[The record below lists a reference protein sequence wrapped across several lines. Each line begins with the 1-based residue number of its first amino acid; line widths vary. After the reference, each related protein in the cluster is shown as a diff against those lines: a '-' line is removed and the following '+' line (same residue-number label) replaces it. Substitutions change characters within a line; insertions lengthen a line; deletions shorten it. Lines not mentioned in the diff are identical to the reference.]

1 MQRKYR
7 LKFKKKSNKE
17 KEPISKKKIIISLL
31 LIFFAFFGS
40 FIIFV
45 ILQFAL
51 NSETPMVV
59 VISDS
64 MKPTI
69 NKGDLLFV
77 QGRDPEDIEE
87 GDIIVF
93 DAHDLWSGAP
103 DEPIVHRVVDIH
115 KHDGKFY
122 FNTKGDNNA
131 KRDEEPIPGHRVKGV
146 VCGRVPYIGWIKI
159 VMTDYGL
166 FIPILLILAVPLIVS
181 IIYDIFKGEEEE
193 EKEKI
198 EKAED
203 MDKEIEIEE
212 ERIRIEKIERKD
224 ESKDDF
230 DF

>member
-1 MQRKYR
+1 M
-7 LKFKKKSNKE
+7 S
-17 KEPISKKKIIISLL
+17 KEPISKKKVIISLL

-51 NSETPMVV
+51 NTETPMVV
-59 VISDS
+59 VISNS
-64 MKPTI
+64 MSPNI

-93 DAHDLWSGAP
+93 DAHDLWDDAP
-103 DEPIVHRVVDIH
+103 EEPIVHRVVDID

-122 FNTKGDNNA
+122 FDTKGDANND
-131 KRDEEPIPGHRVKGV
+131 RDEEPIPGHRVKGV

-159 VMTDYGL
+159 VIADYGL
-166 FIPILLILAVPLIVS
+166 FIPILIILAVPLIVS
-181 IIYDIFKGEEEE
+181 IIWDLLKEEEEE

-198 EKAED
+198 EKAE
-203 MDKEIEIEE
+203 EIDNEIKMEE
-212 ERIRIEKIERKD
+212 ERKRLEKIEIKD
-224 ESKDDF
+224 DRKDDF